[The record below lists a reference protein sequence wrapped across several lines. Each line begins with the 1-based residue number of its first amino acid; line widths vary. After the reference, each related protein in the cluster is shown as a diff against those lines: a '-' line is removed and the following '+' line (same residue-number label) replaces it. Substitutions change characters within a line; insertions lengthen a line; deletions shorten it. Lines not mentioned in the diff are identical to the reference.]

1 MNDVVEDGY
10 VSPSDIAL
18 IANVSRGA
26 VSNWRKRSSDFPQ
39 MISGTPAKPLF
50 ARGEVMDWLE
60 RNGRIKADDESQQHR
75 AEMELWSAM
84 NVLRGQVAIT
94 DMGELILE
102 LAVARVEARAPD
114 LSEGFGIGAPDV
126 SSIESALSKVS
137 RGDLAQAVDFVLERT
152 ARAQVKGG
160 AESGFINSRTS
171 AILAQLAATRSGG
184 ILYDPA
190 CGIASA
196 LIKAVDLGAKPDRVV
211 GHDIKADVLRI
222 ARQRAVLHGVPIE
235 LVATNVLEEDVD
247 PALRADTII
256 LEPPYGLYYQSP
268 ARLTDP
274 RFTFG
279 TPPRTSSDTAW
290 LQHSLAH
297 LSDSGR
303 AYVLSPSGTLFR
315 EGAEGTIRAEMVR
328 QGCVEAVVALPG
340 KLLPHV
346 SIPLALWVLRR
357 PSGEPE
363 TSRIL
368 LIDATNVATPEQE
381 IAQWLTSPASRK
393 RVPCVEVA
401 IADVLAADANLSP
414 QRFTNREEKD
424 PVDVTAAYER
434 GWAEIAATRT
444 AINNELD
451 GIQYFKQQPR
461 SRLMTV
467 GKLVEEG
474 VLAIRQGKPKDR
486 YAEAPE
492 VLRARIISAGDV
504 RGGTNFEGWDLD
516 ADPPKHPDLTEPGD
530 VLVTTMHEVRARLDD
545 YGHHL
550 PSTGVYRLRIL
561 DPDVLS
567 PKYLEL
573 TLAGSWNARFQ
584 GGTTIQRAPIKE
596 LEVPIL
602 PIDQQRRVGLAA
614 TAVDLLHD
622 EASKLAQQA
631 DNVRT
636 ALLDAIRYNAP
647 LLYPESVGDMNQNT
661 GHASE
666 GNK

>member
-1 MNDVVEDGY
+1 MNEVAEAGY

-18 IANVSRGA
+18 IADVSRGA

-60 RNGRIKADDESQQHR
+60 RNGRIKTDEDSRQHR
-75 AEMELWSAM
+75 AEMELWSAA
-84 NVLRGQVAIT
+84 NVLRGRVAIT
-94 DMGELILE
+94 DLGGLVLE
-102 LAVARVEARAPD
+102 LAVARVEGRAPD
-114 LSEGFGIGAPDV
+114 LSEGFGDGAPDV
-126 SSIESALSKVS
+126 SSIESALSKIA

-171 AILAQLAATRSGG
+171 EILAQLAATRTGG
-184 ILYDPA
+184 TLYDPA

-196 LIKAVDLGAKPDRVV
+196 LIEAVELGVKPDRVV
-211 GHDIKADVLRI
+211 GHDINVDALRI
-222 ARQRAVLHGVPIE
+222 ARQRAILHGVSME
-235 LVATNVLEEDVD
+235 LVPTNVLEEDAD

-256 LEPPYGLYYQSP
+256 LEPPYGLYYESP

-315 EGAEGTIRAEMVR
+315 EGAEGTIRTEMVR
-328 QGCVEAVVALPG
+328 QGCVEAIVALPG

-357 PSGEPE
+357 PLWEPE

-368 LIDATNVATPEQE
+368 LIDATDAAKPEQK
-381 IAQWLTSPASRK
+381 IAQWLTKPASRQY
-393 RVPCVEVA
+393 VPSVEVA

-414 QRFTNREEKD
+414 QRFTNRDERD

-434 GWAEIAATRT
+434 GWADIAATRT
-444 AINNELD
+444 AINKELD
-451 GIQYFKQQPR
+451 GIKYFAQQPR

-492 VLRARIISAGDV
+492 VLRARIVSAGDV
-504 RGGTNFEGWDLD
+504 RDGTNFEGWDLD
-516 ADPPKHPDLTEPGD
+516 ADPPQHPDLTEPGD
-530 VLVTTMHEVRARLDD
+530 VLATTMHEVRARLDHF
-545 YGHHL
+545 GHHL

-561 DPDVLS
+561 DPDVLT
-567 PKYLEL
+567 PKYLAL

-584 GGTTIQRAPIKE
+584 SGTTIQRAPIKE

-602 PIDQQRRVGLAA
+602 PIDQQRSVGLAA
-614 TAVDLLHD
+614 TSVDLLHD

-647 LLYPESVGDMNQNT
+647 LAYPETDGDANEN
-661 GHASE
+661 ADDPSE